1 MISPQSKTSYALRLL
16 LTLYLSGTAATAW
29 AQDSRRAPVRVVIAE
44 ESPVRQALALSG
56 TVIAAR
62 AASLSPATEG
72 LVARLKVDV
81 GDTVEAG
88 DPLLL
93 LDDELARLQ
102 VESDRAAQTRAR
114 AALRDS
120 KRRLEE
126 AEELIENNTI
136 AESAVRVLKTE
147 TLEDGAE
154 LTRMEAMARL
164 SAATLERHTLRA
176 PFSGVVSAR
185 NTDIG
190 EWIAPGDTVFGLVS
204 LDELY
209 VDMQVSESY
218 LDSIRQGM
226 PVVVELTGSS
236 EQAFE
241 GIVSK
246 VVPVTDPTA
255 RTFLVRVAPSSKN
268 ATMRPGMSANA
279 SLALDSGYSRVTV
292 PRDAILR
299 FADGRSIAWVV
310 STVDGINRADE
321 RLVQTGLSFEGRV
334 EIVSGIEVGERVVVA
349 GNESLRDDQI
359 VSIVGEDA

>member
-1 MISPQSKTSYALRLL
+1 MSSPHRKHPQILR
-16 LTLYLSGTAATAW
+16 TLAAFCLSITVLSAW
-29 AQDSRRAPVRVVIAE
+29 AQDTRRAPVHVVIAE
-44 ESPVRQALALSG
+44 ESQVRQSLALSG

-62 AASLSPATEG
+62 SASLSPATDG
-72 LVARLKVDV
+72 LVAKLNVDV
-81 GDTVEAG
+81 GDAVEAG

-102 VESDRAAQTRAR
+102 VASDRAAAERAR
-114 AALRDS
+114 AALADS
-120 KRRLEE
+120 KRRLRE
-126 AEELIENNTI
+126 AQELIQNNTI
-136 AESAVRVLKTE
+136 SESVVRVLETE

-164 SAATLERHTLRA
+164 STATLERHTLRA
-176 PFSGVVSAR
+176 PFSGIVSGR
-185 NTDIG
+185 STDIG

-209 VDMQVSESY
+209 VDIQVSESY
-218 LDSIRQGM
+218 LESVTPGM
-226 PVVVELTGSS
+226 PVSLKLGGTSDQSFDGT
-236 EQAFE
+236 
-241 GIVSK
+241 VSK

-255 RTFLVRVAPSSKN
+255 RTFLVRVA
-268 ATMRPGMSANA
+268 ATGENGAMRPGMSANA
-279 SLALDSGYSRVTV
+279 SLALETGYSRVTV

-299 FADGRSIAWVV
+299 YSDGRSIAWVI
-310 STVDGINRADE
+310 STVDGIARADE

-359 VSIVGEDA
+359 VSIVGEGA